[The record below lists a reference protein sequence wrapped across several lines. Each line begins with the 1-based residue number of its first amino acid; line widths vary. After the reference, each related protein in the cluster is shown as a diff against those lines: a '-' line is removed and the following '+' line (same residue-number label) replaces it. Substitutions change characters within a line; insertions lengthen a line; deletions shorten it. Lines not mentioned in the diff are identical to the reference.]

1 MSCMIEELQNKD
13 VISIENGCR
22 IGFVCDVEAEVCT
35 GRIKSIIVCQAGAG
49 FSFRRNETYKI
60 DWCDIVVMG
69 DETILVKNAS
79 VCHPKSGG
87 AKGFF
92 NIFSK

>member
-13 VISIENGCR
+13 VISIETGCR
-22 IGFVCDVEAEVCT
+22 IGYVCDVEAEVCT
-35 GRIKSIIVCQAGAG
+35 GRIKSIIVCQSNQG
-49 FSFRRNETYKI
+49 FSLKRQETYKI

-69 DETILVKNAS
+69 EETILVKNAS
-79 VCHPKSGG
+79 VCQYKNPSGR
-87 AKGFF
+87 GFF

>member
-22 IGFVCDVEAEVCT
+22 IGYVCDVEAEVCT
-35 GRIKSIIVCQAGAG
+35 GKIKSIIVCQPSSG
-49 FSFRRNETYKI
+49 FSLRRCDTYKI

-69 DETILVKNAS
+69 EETILVKNAC
-79 VCHPKSGG
+79 VCPPRSSS

>member
-13 VISIENGCR
+13 VINIENGNR
-22 IGFVCDVEAEVCT
+22 IGYVCDVEAEVCT
-35 GRIKSIIVCQAGAG
+35 GRIKAIVVCSQPPG
-49 FSFRRNETYKI
+49 FSLRRCDTYRI

-69 DETILVKNAS
+69 EETILVKNAS
-79 VCHPKSGG
+79 VCQPKTSS
-87 AKGFF
+87 ARGFF

>member
-22 IGFVCDVEAEVCT
+22 IGYVCDVEAEVYS
-35 GRIKSIIVCQAGAG
+35 GKIKAIIVCSPPAG
-49 FSFRRNETYKI
+49 FSFRRCETYKI
-60 DWCDIVVMG
+60 NWCDIVVMG
-69 DETILVKNAS
+69 EETILVKNAS
-79 VCHPKSGG
+79 LCQQKNTAGR
-87 AKGFF
+87 GFF

>member
-1 MSCMIEELQNKD
+1 MIEELQNKD
-13 VISIENGCR
+13 VINIENGCR

-35 GRIKSIIVCQAGAG
+35 GRIKSIIVCQAPSG
-49 FSFRRNETYKI
+49 FTLRRSETYKI

-69 DETILVKNAS
+69 NETILVKNAC
-79 VCHPKSGG
+79 VCQPKSGG
-87 AKGFF
+87 TKGFF